1 MTAPWI
7 VKYRPKRLNEVVGNK
22 QAKESLLNWLRDFE
36 QGKAK
41 KKAAL
46 LYGPPGTGKTV
57 TVEALA
63 RDLGYDL
70 IEINAS
76 DKRNSEELMRVAGAA
91 ASQGQLFGR
100 RRLILLDEIDG
111 INMEEDRGAIQAVNK
126 IIGGSNYPIILT
138 ANDPWDPK
146 ISPLRNACELIQ
158 FKRLSPRDC
167 LPYLKRICLNEGI
180 KAEEE
185 ALKFIIEKNEG
196 DMRSIINDLQA
207 LSIGRKELRMEDV
220 SRLSYRDRKESV
232 FTALSMVFSGRNCAA
247 ARKAVDLSEV
257 DYEMLFE
264 WIYENAPHQL
274 TDPRDLCDA
283 MEALAKS
290 NLYFARI
297 KKNQAW
303 DLLPFALD
311 LMTVGV
317 CSSRKRS
324 KPRFTPFKF
333 PERIKYLSQTR
344 SEREVKEKIAR
355 AIGKACHASVRESVR
370 SYLPYVKF
378 IFKHN
383 PRLAGRIAEE
393 LKLDEEAVD
402 FLKR

>member
-1 MTAPWI
+1 MTVPWV

-22 QAKESLLNWLRDFE
+22 RAKESLLNWLRAFK

-41 KKAAL
+41 RKAAL

-63 RDLGYDL
+63 RELGYDL

-76 DKRNSEELMRVAGAA
+76 DKRNSEELMRIAGAA
-91 ASQGQLFGR
+91 ASQGQLFGKK
-100 RRLILLDEIDG
+100 RLILLDEIDG

-126 IIGGSNYPIILT
+126 IIGESHYPVVLT
-138 ANDPWDPK
+138 ANDPWNPK

-158 FKRLSPRDC
+158 FKRLSARDC
-167 LPYLKRICLNEGI
+167 LPYIKQICLKEGI
-180 KAEEE
+180 KAEED
-185 ALKFIIEKNEG
+185 ALKFLIEKNER

-207 LSIGRKELRMEDV
+207 LSIGRKELRIEDA
-220 SRLSYRDRKESV
+220 SWLSYRDRKESI
-232 FTALSMVFSGRNCAA
+232 FTALSMVFSGRNCAV
-247 ARKAVDLSEV
+247 ARKAVDLSEA

-264 WIYENAPHQL
+264 WIYENAPRQL
-274 TDPRDLCDA
+274 TDPKDLYDA

-303 DLLPFALD
+303 NLLPFALD
-311 LMTVGV
+311 LMTIGV

-344 SEREVKEKIAR
+344 LERGVKERVAR
-355 AIGKACHASVRESVR
+355 AIGRACHASVRESVR

-383 PRLAGRIAEE
+383 PRLAGKIAEE
-393 LKLDEEAVD
+393 LEFDKEMVD